1 MSRSP
6 EDAFRPARGWEASL
20 IDSLS
25 GAIDDQGRLELSGFQ
40 SYAMAVLSA
49 SDGSGEGQ
57 WETRTLMC
65 HGTFRVWSSMGS
77 TWVRWSCRPCKL
89 DPTTGNRHRI

>member
-1 MSRSP
+1 M
-6 EDAFRPARGWEASL
+6 SL

-40 SYAMAVLSA
+40 SDAMAVLSA

-57 WETRTLMC
+57 WETRTLVC
-65 HGTFRVWSSMGS
+65 HGTFQ
-77 TWVRWSCRPCKL
+77 VRRRS
-89 DPTTGNRHRI
+89 